1 MEMVEAAEKAGLINM
16 VNLTYRNV
24 AELHKAR
31 EMIAAGDDRRGQ
43 AHRGELPAALAG
55 AARFRRR
62 RTVAGTWLWR
72 LSKGHGSNGTV
83 GDIGIHILDFTTFA
97 IGQPIVAMNC
107 RLQTFQK
114 VPGDRIGEYVLDA
127 NDSFIISAEFA
138 NGAIGT
144 IHSSRW
150 ASGHSNDQRLRVYGN
165 KGGLELSH
173 GHWGTLL
180 RVCAGEDVATSTWRE
195 VKAEPVQTN
204 YQRFVEAVRTGVQA
218 DPDFRHAAGCRR
230 CSTWRSSPISTA
242 RNTGSS
248 RAVATGTA
256 EAKELPYAHAHPRH
270 RRHGRTSMPSTL
282 PPSTASTLV
291 GGVDVD
297 PSAARRRST
306 PRTTSRNGFASLD
319 AAIAWGEF
327 DAVANVTPDSIH
339 HPTSIAALQGRQ
351 ARVLR
356 KAAGDRRDQGVR
368 DGRGR
373 RGVRASSTWST

>member
-1 MEMVEAAEKAGLINM
+1 MRLLMLGTGRMAINHAKAFQAIDGVEMVGAVDPVAENLNSFADTFGIANRFASLDDALAWGDFDAVDNITPDSIHRPTTLKVLAAGKHVFCEKPLAPSYGLAMEMVEAAEQAGLINM

-31 EMIAAGDDRRGQ
+31 EIIAAGTI
-43 AHRGELPAALAG
+43 GEVKHVEASYLQHWVALRDFNDPG
-55 AARFRRR
+55 P
-62 RTVAGTWLWR
+62 WLWR

-83 GDIGIHILDFTTFA
+83 GDIGIHIIDFTTFA
-97 IGQPIVAMNC
+97 IGQPIVAMNS

-173 GHWGTLL
+173 GHWGSLL

-204 YQRFVEAVRTGVQA
+204 YQRFVEAVRTGVQTE
-218 DPDFRHAAGCRR
+218 PGFRHAAGLQK
-230 CSTWRSSPISTA
+230 ILDLA
-242 RNTGSS
+242 L
-248 RAVATGTA
+248 VADLDR
-256 EAKELPYAHAHPRH
+256 KEH
-270 RRHGRTSMPSTL
+270 R
-282 PPSTASTLV
+282 
-291 GGVDVD
+291 
-297 PSAARRRST
+297 
-306 PRTTSRNGFASLD
+306 
-319 AAIAWGEF
+319 I
-327 DAVANVTPDSIH
+327 
-339 HPTSIAALQGRQ
+339 
-351 ARVLR
+351 
-356 KAAGDRRDQGVR
+356 
-368 DGRGR
+368 
-373 RGVRASSTWST
+373 

>member
-1 MEMVEAAEKAGLINM
+1 MRLLMLGTGRMAINHAKAFQAIDGVEMVGAVDPVAENLNSFADTFGIANRFASLDDALAWGDFDAVDNITPDSIHHPTTLKVLAASKHVFCEKPLAPSYGLAMEMVEAAEQAGLINM

-31 EMIAAGDDRRGQ
+31 EITAAGTI
-43 AHRGELPAALAG
+43 GEVKHVEASYLQHWVALRDFNDPG
-55 AARFRRR
+55 P
-62 RTVAGTWLWR
+62 WLWR

-83 GDIGIHILDFTTFA
+83 GDIGIHIIDFTTFA
-97 IGQPIVAMNC
+97 IGQPIVAMNS

-173 GHWGTLL
+173 GHWGSLL

-204 YQRFVEAVRTGVQA
+204 YQRFVEAVRTGVQTE
-218 DPDFRHAAGCRR
+218 PGFRHAAGLQK
-230 CSTWRSSPISTA
+230 ILDLA
-242 RNTGSS
+242 L
-248 RAVATGTA
+248 VADLDR
-256 EAKELPYAHAHPRH
+256 KEH
-270 RRHGRTSMPSTL
+270 R
-282 PPSTASTLV
+282 
-291 GGVDVD
+291 
-297 PSAARRRST
+297 
-306 PRTTSRNGFASLD
+306 
-319 AAIAWGEF
+319 I
-327 DAVANVTPDSIH
+327 
-339 HPTSIAALQGRQ
+339 
-351 ARVLR
+351 
-356 KAAGDRRDQGVR
+356 
-368 DGRGR
+368 
-373 RGVRASSTWST
+373 

>member
-1 MEMVEAAEKAGLINM
+1 MANSHAKAFQTIEGVEMVGAVDTIPENLATFCDTYGIANRFSSLDDALAWGDFDAVDNITPDSIHHPTTLKVLAAGKHIFCEKPLAPSHGLAMEMVEAAERSGLINM

-31 EMIAAGDDRRGQ
+31 EIIAAGTI
-43 AHRGELPAALAG
+43 GEVKHIEASYLQHWVALRDFNDPG
-55 AARFRRR
+55 P
-62 RTVAGTWLWR
+62 WLWR

-97 IGQPIVAMNC
+97 IGQPIVAMNS

-173 GHWGTLL
+173 GHWGSLL

-204 YQRFVEAVRTGVQA
+204 YQRFADAVRTGLQA
-218 DPDFRHAAGCRR
+218 DPDFRHAAELQK
-230 CSTWRSSPISTA
+230 ILDLA
-242 RNTGSS
+242 L
-248 RAVATGTA
+248 VAD
-256 EAKELPYAHAHPRH
+256 L
-270 RRHGRTSMPSTL
+270 
-282 PPSTASTLV
+282 
-291 GGVDVD
+291 
-297 PSAARRRST
+297 
-306 PRTTSRNGFASLD
+306 
-319 AAIAWGEF
+319 
-327 DAVANVTPDSIH
+327 
-339 HPTSIAALQGRQ
+339 
-351 ARVLR
+351 
-356 KAAGDRRDQGVR
+356 DRREHRV
-368 DGRGR
+368 
-373 RGVRASSTWST
+373 

>member
-1 MEMVEAAEKAGLINM
+1 MRLLMLGTGRMAINHAKAFQAIDGVEMVGAVDTIAENLNSFADTFGIANRFASLDDALAWGDFDAVDNITPDSIHHPTTLKVIAAGKHVFCEKPLAPNYGLAMEMVEAAEKSGLINM

-31 EMIAAGDDRRGQ
+31 EIIAAGTI
-43 AHRGELPAALAG
+43 GEVKHVEASYLQHWVALRDFNDPG
-55 AARFRRR
+55 P
-62 RTVAGTWLWR
+62 WLWR

-83 GDIGIHILDFTTFA
+83 GDIGIHIIDFTTFA
-97 IGQPIVAMNC
+97 IGQPIVAINS

-173 GHWGTLL
+173 GHWGSLL

-204 YQRFVEAVRTGVQA
+204 YQRFVEAVRTGVQTE
-218 DPDFRHAAGCRR
+218 PGFRHAAGLQK
-230 CSTWRSSPISTA
+230 ILDLA
-242 RNTGSS
+242 L
-248 RAVATGTA
+248 VADLDR
-256 EAKELPYAHAHPRH
+256 KEH
-270 RRHGRTSMPSTL
+270 R
-282 PPSTASTLV
+282 
-291 GGVDVD
+291 
-297 PSAARRRST
+297 
-306 PRTTSRNGFASLD
+306 
-319 AAIAWGEF
+319 I
-327 DAVANVTPDSIH
+327 
-339 HPTSIAALQGRQ
+339 
-351 ARVLR
+351 
-356 KAAGDRRDQGVR
+356 
-368 DGRGR
+368 
-373 RGVRASSTWST
+373 